1 VHVLVKTN
9 RYIKMHGETIKIIII
24 IVSTSKP
31 QEGEKGRLRMLETAV
46 LQSIEGIALGFK

>member
-1 VHVLVKTN
+1 
-9 RYIKMHGETIKIIII
+9 MHGETIKIIII